1 MMLTRLAV
9 LAPLLLAS
17 TAACGGEH
25 DHPADASESV
35 NCALE
40 TTADEFV
47 IGLQRTGDA
56 GVLAFQLVSLAPA
69 PPARGD
75 NDWVMAITATGGAPI
90 TDATIYATPFMPKH
104 QHGTP
109 IDVAITALPIA
120 GQYALSPVNLW
131 MPGLWETTIEVSS
144 PAGTD
149 SVVFRACIPG

>member
-9 LAPLLLAS
+9 LPPLLLAS
-17 TAACGGEH
+17 AAACGGEH
-25 DHPADASESV
+25 DHSSDASESV

-109 IDVAITALPIA
+109 IDVAITARPTA